1 MKDES
6 TQKKKKQKKNLNKNS
21 NFKPNK
27 AAKQIKKTINMFT
40 SVVDESDKEIEEF
53 RKKLKESSIPAHM
66 VDISRFKLE
75 C

>member
-1 MKDES
+1 MEEILEYIMKDEN

-40 SVVDESDKEIEEF
+40 TVVDESDKEIEEF

-66 VDISRFKLE
+66 V
-75 C
+75 